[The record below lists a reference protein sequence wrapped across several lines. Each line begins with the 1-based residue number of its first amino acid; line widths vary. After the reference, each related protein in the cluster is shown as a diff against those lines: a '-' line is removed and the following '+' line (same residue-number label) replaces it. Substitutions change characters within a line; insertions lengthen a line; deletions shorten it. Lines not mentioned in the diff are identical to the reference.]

1 MPDTNAYPLLFS
13 PLQVGAWRLKNRIV
27 HASMS
32 LRYSAADGMHPRY
45 HQYYLNR
52 ARGGAALIIADPVAF
67 LPSQG
72 TERLCAWND
81 SMADDLCRF
90 AQAIREQDCH
100 LLAQIQDNG
109 RARRVPGRV
118 SGLRG
123 ASAMPDDLFYAM
135 PEELTPPELAAFV
148 EAAANAARRL
158 QRCGYT
164 GIEVSAGHG
173 HIFHQFLSPHT
184 NLREDSYGGTLAG
197 RSRLLVEV
205 CQAIRQVCGDGF
217 MLAVKLPGDDGL
229 RDGVN
234 PQLAAEIAG
243 HLVAQV
249 KVDLLSYAQ
258 GTHHHTLE
266 MHLPDDSYPRLPFMP
281 LLWRLKAVT
290 PGVPVMALG
299 RITDPA
305 EAEGILT
312 RGDAALVGLAR
323 ALVTDPAWPLKAQR
337 GMARNIR
344 YCVSCNSCWGTIIQ
358 GLPLA
363 CDNNPRVAHANEL
376 DAALP
381 PAEKPKRVAVVG
393 AGIAGLEAAMTAA
406 QRGHQVTVWGQG
418 ALPGGKAQ
426 LQSRLPISESLSSIA
441 DYQLMQL
448 QRLGV
453 DLRLGQEVTAEE
465 VLATQPQAVV
475 LATGATMVWPQ
486 TLPGHLRD
494 EGWVQDLRKVAAA
507 LLDRPGKQAGVAV
520 LYDLDQTAGTYAAA
534 EWLKD
539 KFERVV
545 ILCGRESIAQDVPLV
560 VRQRIQRRCAERG
573 IEILTQVEPV
583 WTDLMEEEGR
593 LAYRSIF
600 GDTLRYIEQVALITY
615 ATPRKPNLALWPAL
629 RDSGLPVHRI
639 GDCLLAR
646 DPMAAT
652 AEGHAIGMRL

>member
-1 MPDTNAYPLLFS
+1 MAETEAYRLLFS
-13 PLQVGAWRLKNRIV
+13 PLQVGPWCLKNRIV

-32 LRYSAADGMHPRY
+32 LRYGAAHGMHPGY

-52 ARGGAALIIADPVAF
+52 ARGGAAMVITDPVAF

-81 SMADDLCRF
+81 SMTDDLCRF

-148 EAAANAARRL
+148 EAAADAARRL

-164 GIEVSAGHG
+164 GVEVSAGHG

-184 NLREDSYGGTLAG
+184 NLREDGYGGTLAG

-234 PQLAAEIAG
+234 PLLAAEIAG

-281 LLWRLKAVT
+281 LLRRLRAAT
-290 PGVPVMALG
+290 PEVPVMALG

-305 EAEGILT
+305 EAEGILA
-312 RGDAALVGLAR
+312 RGDAELVGLAR

-358 GLPLA
+358 GLPLT

-376 DAALP
+376 DADLP
-381 PAEKPKRVAVVG
+381 AAEQPKRIAVVG

-406 QRGHQVTVWGQG
+406 QRGHQVTLWGQG
-418 ALPGGKAQ
+418 AMPGGKAQ

-441 DYQLMQL
+441 DYQFMQL

-453 DLRLGQEVTAEE
+453 ELRLGQWVTAAE

-486 TLPGHLRD
+486 ALPSRLRD
-494 EGWVQDLRKVAAA
+494 DGWVQDLREVVVD
-507 LLDRPGKQAGVAV
+507 LLKRPGKQAGVAV
-520 LYDLDQTAGTYAAA
+520 LYDLDQTAGTYAGA
-534 EWLKD
+534 ELLKD
-539 KFERVV
+539 RFERVV
-545 ILCGRESIAQDVPLV
+545 ILCGRESVAQDVPLV
-560 VRQRIQRRCAERG
+560 VRQRIQRRCAERS

-583 WTDLMEEEGR
+583 WTDLMEDEGR

-600 GDTLRYIEQVALITY
+600 GDTLRYIDQVALITY

-629 RDSGLPVHRI
+629 RDSGVPVHRI

-646 DPMAAT
+646 EPMSAT
-652 AEGHAIGMRL
+652 AEGHAIGMAL

>member
-13 PLQVGAWRLKNRIV
+13 PLQVGHWRLKNRIV

-32 LRYSAADGMHPRY
+32 LRCGAEGGMHPRY

-52 ARGGAALIIADPVAF
+52 ARGGAALIITDPVAF

-72 TERLCAWND
+72 SERLCAWND
-81 SMADDLCRF
+81 SMADDLSRF
-90 AQAIREQDCH
+90 AQAIRDEDCH

-109 RARRVPGRV
+109 RARRVSGRV
-118 SGLRG
+118 AGLRG

-135 PEELTPPELAAFV
+135 PEEMTPSELATFV
-148 EAAANAARRL
+148 DAAAQAARRL

-164 GIEVSAGHG
+164 GVEISAGHG

-184 NLREDSYGGTLAG
+184 NLREDGYGGTLPG
-197 RSRLLVEV
+197 RCRLLVEV

-229 RDGVN
+229 REGVN
-234 PQLAAEIAG
+234 PLLAAEISR

-249 KVDLLSYAQ
+249 KLDLLSYAQ

-281 LLWRLKAVT
+281 LLRRLKAET
-290 PGVPVMALG
+290 PQVPVMALG

-358 GLPLA
+358 GLPLT
-363 CDNNPRVAHANEL
+363 CDNNPRVALANEL
-376 DAALP
+376 DPTLPAA
-381 PAEKPKRVAVVG
+381 AQPKRIAVVG
-393 AGIAGLEAAMTAA
+393 AGVAGLEAAMTAA

-426 LQSRLPISESLSSIA
+426 LQSRLPISESMSSIA

-453 DLRLGQEVTAEE
+453 ELRLGHRVTAEE
-465 VLATQPQAVV
+465 VLATQPHSVV

-486 TLPGHLRD
+486 ALPSHLRD
-494 EGWVQDLRKVAAA
+494 EGWVQDLREVAAA
-507 LLDRPGKQAGVAV
+507 LLDRPGTQAGVAV

-545 ILCGRESIAQDVPLV
+545 ILCARESIAQDVPLV

-583 WTDLMEEEGR
+583 WTDLMEQEGR

-600 GDTLRYIEQVALITY
+600 TEKLSYIDQVALITY
-615 ATPRKPNLALWPAL
+615 ASPRKPNLALWPAL

-646 DPMAAT
+646 EPMSAT
-652 AEGHAIGMRL
+652 AEGYAIGMAL